1 MNRWHAAGLVVGLI
15 YAVPITTWVPIAVS
29 AAPIAVSAAPIAAS
43 AAPIAASRQPTLLR
57 ADGFRVAQSEPRA
70 KRPRGRAQPQ
80 LDEEDQLS
88 PRQLDQRAP
97 ARPMRPAEPPDQ
109 PAPAPPQRSAE
120 PPRAIVCNGVF
131 GKDSSHLKLA
141 TRFDSRNL
149 TFAEV
154 DGPEGSRLM
163 ASVLFPNDPR
173 RRLEVLWQ
181 NEAARTDTHLIVING
196 QSTWMAPKGLRLGL
210 ALAALEKFNGKP
222 FKLSGFDQPNGG
234 AVSDWQGGVL
244 ENLPGGCRLG
254 IRLVPDAKAAEAARN
269 EVLGKEFMSSDA
281 KMRAVRPIIA
291 EIIIGY

>member
-15 YAVPITTWVPIAVS
+15 SAVAITTWVPIAAS
-29 AAPIAVSAAPIAAS
+29 AVPIAVSAVPIAAS
-43 AAPIAASRQPTLLR
+43 GQPTLLQ
-57 ADGFRVAQSEPRA
+57 AGGFRVAQSETRS
-70 KRPRGRAQPQ
+70 KRPRARAQPQ

-97 ARPMRPAEPPDQ
+97 ARPSPPPEQSDQSVPAR
-109 PAPAPPQRSAE
+109 PQRSAE
-120 PPRAIVCNGVF
+120 LPRAVVCNGVF
-131 GKDSSHLKLA
+131 GKESSHLKLA

-149 TFAEV
+149 TFTEV

-181 NEAARTDTHLIVING
+181 NDAARADTHLIVING
-196 QSTWMAPKGLRLGL
+196 QSTWTAPKGLRLGL
-210 ALAALEKFNGKP
+210 ALAALEKLNGKP
-222 FKLSGFDQPNGG
+222 FKMSGFDQPNGG
-234 AVSDWQGGVL
+234 SVSDWQDGAL
-244 ENLPGGCRLG
+244 ANLPGGCRLG
-254 IRLVPDAKAAEAARN
+254 IRLVPDAKATEAARK
-269 EVLGKEFMSSDA
+269 EVMGQEFISSDA